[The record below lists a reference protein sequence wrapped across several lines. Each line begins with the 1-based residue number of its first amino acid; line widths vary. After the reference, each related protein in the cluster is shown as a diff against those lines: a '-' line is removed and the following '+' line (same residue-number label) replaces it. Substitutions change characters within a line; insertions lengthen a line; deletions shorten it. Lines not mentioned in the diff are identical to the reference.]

1 MIRLAACLA
10 FCMTAASADVIVAAR
25 TIPAK
30 TVIAAEDLLMRDI
43 SAPGAA
49 IDPNLV
55 IGKEARVALFAGR
68 PIYDRD
74 VGVPAVVERNQVIP
88 LIYEGAGLMIKT
100 EGRALERAGP
110 GDVIRV
116 MNTQSRTTV
125 SALID
130 EGGLAHV
137 AR

>member
-1 MIRLAACLA
+1 MIRLAACLV
-10 FCMTAASADVIVAAR
+10 FWMTAASADVIVAAR

-49 IDPNLV
+49 IDPDLV